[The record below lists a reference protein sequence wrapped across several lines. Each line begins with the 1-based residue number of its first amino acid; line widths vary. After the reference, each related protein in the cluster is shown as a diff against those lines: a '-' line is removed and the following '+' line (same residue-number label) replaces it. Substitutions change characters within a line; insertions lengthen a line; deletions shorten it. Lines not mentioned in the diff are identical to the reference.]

1 MGLSRQVM
9 RATLELLFNMSAISS
24 NTSEH
29 LPSAERIAQALRAR
43 VATAA
48 AGTRLPSVRELMRE
62 YGSSPVTIQR
72 AITQL
77 VREGRLQTRPGD
89 GTFVIGAPRVQQAL
103 DTAWQSVALAAPLV
117 TDSAFDAFFKVPSPG
132 SLILGSGYPDVTLQ
146 PATLLEKAAQRAA
159 RQARTWARLPVE
171 GLPELRE
178 WFARELGTAAQ
189 AEQVLLVPGGQAAL
203 STLFRALV
211 PFGGPIVVESPSYFG
226 ALGIARAFGLRVVPV
241 PHDDEGIR
249 PDLLR
254 AALASTG
261 ARVLYLQ
268 PAFSNPTG
276 VTLSH
281 ARRREVL
288 DIVQSA
294 NAFLIEDDYAR
305 DLIVEGTPP
314 VPLFREG
321 EGHVIYVRSLTKS
334 TAPGVRVGAIIAEG
348 PVLGR
353 LKTARAIDDW
363 FLSGLLQATALELV
377 TSPSFYGYVRKL
389 VHALRERR
397 DRTVAA
403 LAQHFPEARLAR
415 IPSAGFSLWLELP
428 TGSDEAALVQ
438 ATLEAGV
445 QINPGAAWFAAEPSG
460 PHLRLS
466 IAGAPAELLEEGVRR
481 LGSTFRRLQPQAGSA
496 PKKTRR
502 RD

>member
-1 MGLSRQVM
+1 M
-9 RATLELLFNMSAISS
+9 ATQQSNGTESS
-24 NTSEH
+24 MNV
-29 LPSAERIAQALRAR
+29 PSAERIAQSLRKL
-43 VATAA
+43 VASSA
-48 AGTRLPSVRELMRE
+48 AGARLPSVRELMRE
-62 YGSSPVTIQR
+62 HGSSPVTVQR

-89 GTFVIGAPRVQQAL
+89 GTFVVGSARVQQPL
-103 DTAWQSVALAAPLV
+103 DTSWQSVALAAPLV
-117 TDSAFDAFFKVPSPG
+117 TDSTFEAFFKVPAAG
-132 SLILGSGYPDVTLQ
+132 TLILGSGYPDATLQ

-178 WFARELGTAAQ
+178 WFAREVGASAQ

-211 PFGGPIVVESPSYFG
+211 PFGGPLVVESPSYFG

-261 ARVLYLQ
+261 ARVVYLQ

-276 VTLSH
+276 ITLSP
-281 ARRREVL
+281 ARRKEVL
-288 DIVQSA
+288 EIVQSA

-305 DLIVEGTPP
+305 DLVVDGSPP

-321 EGHVIYVRSLTKS
+321 GGHVIYVRSLTKS

-377 TSPSFYGYVRKL
+377 TSSSFSGYVRKL
-389 VHALRERR
+389 NHALRERR
-397 DRTVAA
+397 DRAVAA
-403 LAQHFPEARLAR
+403 LGEHLPDVRLAR

-428 TGSDEAALVQ
+428 AMTDEAALVQ
-438 ATLEAGV
+438 AALDAGV

-466 IAGAPAELLEEGVRR
+466 IAGAPSEMLEEGVRR
-481 LGSTFRRLQPQAGSA
+481 LGATFRRLYGGSSA
-496 PKKTRR
+496 AVDRPPRR
-502 RD
+502 RK